1 MSRAAA
7 LIVCFAF
14 AAAACG
20 EAKHEPVKVIA
31 TARDRAPSPEPPPTA
46 TPPTVQP
53 ESAPPIA
60 TAASVPARPT
70 RSAAASVPVLPG
82 FNDRPPRFIQPG
94 EPTGNDA
101 FRRAFADR
109 AASRPR

>member
-7 LIVCFAF
+7 LIVCFAL

-20 EAKHEPVKVIA
+20 DAKHEPVKVIA
-31 TARDRAPSPEPPPTA
+31 TARDRAPLPDPPPTA

-53 ESAPPIA
+53 APPVA
-60 TAASVPARPT
+60 PAASVPARPT
-70 RSAAASVPVLPG
+70 RSAAASVPALPG